1 MAEFKFIC
9 ARCGKNI
16 QCDTGYCGSEI
27 NCPACQ
33 QLVTVPPATNSAA
46 SPPSQPGKP
55 SASPSPNTANA
66 RKFIITA
73 TIMILFAVVAL
84 AGWVFMSNSLP
95 RGVPRSG
102 LAAFW
107 PANGSTKDIVGGDHF
122 NLLNGACFANG
133 AVELKNT
140 AGARGGRGSS
150 AFPPPAYDGGAC
162 VQVPDSSES
171 TLGDGDFTIELWAN
185 FNSVPVYD
193 EGHPQGGVFISKDE
207 GPFNANKWLFALGG
221 GVLNFH
227 INDPQ
232 RGPVFL
238 VKAPFR
244 PKSKQWNHLAITRQ
258 QHVFTIYAN
267 GAAVGSETSD
277 REIPHV
283 NAPMKI
289 GEAEGYY
296 FNGFLKEIG
305 IYHRAL
311 SDSEVAA
318 IFHAGKPKTGD

>member
-1 MAEFKFIC
+1 MAEFKFFC
-9 ARCGKNI
+9 SRCGKQI
-16 QCDTGYCGSEI
+16 ECDTGYCGSQI
-27 NCPACQ
+27 NCPACRQ
-33 QLVTVPPATNSAA
+33 SIAVPLASDPAALPPAQTGNVSA
-46 SPPSQPGKP
+46 GK
-55 SASPSPNTANA
+55 SPNRAKWIALSAVTTMLA
-66 RKFIITA
+66 
-73 TIMILFAVVAL
+73 ILAL
-84 AGWVFMSNSLP
+84 AAWYFFSDTLP
-95 RGVPRSG
+95 RGVPRTG

-107 PANGSTKDIVGGDHF
+107 PADGSTKDIVGGDRF
-122 NLLNGACFANG
+122 TLLNGARFAHG

-162 VQVPDSSES
+162 VQVPDSSAL

-193 EGHPQGGVFISKDE
+193 EGHPQGGVFIGKDE

-238 VKAPFR
+238 VKAPFT
-244 PKSKQWNHLAITRQ
+244 PKSKQWYHLAITRQ
-258 QHVFTIYAN
+258 QNVFTIYVN

-277 REIPHV
+277 RAIP
-283 NAPMKI
+283 NASTPLKI

-296 FNGFLKEIG
+296 FNGLLKGIG
-305 IYHRAL
+305 IYHRTL
-311 SDSEVAA
+311 SASEIKD
-318 IFHAGKPKTGD
+318 IFDAGTHR